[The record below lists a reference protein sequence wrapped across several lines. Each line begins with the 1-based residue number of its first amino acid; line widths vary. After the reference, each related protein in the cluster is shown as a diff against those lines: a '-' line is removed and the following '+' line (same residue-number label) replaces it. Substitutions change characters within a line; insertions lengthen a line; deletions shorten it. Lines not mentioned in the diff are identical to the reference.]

1 VVAGGSWPRL
11 LPANSPVFRTP
22 VTAPGAQAV
31 NETLPGTPVPSG
43 TAGYGWVPLGVAH
56 PPYFLAEKGSGL
68 SGYGSESPLDLSAED
83 QAWLKANPGKVQKAI
98 RDSAIAYAS
107 LRAQQN
113 TYHALYKALAKEDAV
128 GRANVTQAGGNAYQ
142 RATQIVYGGEAAKVE
157 ASRMLQR
164 MAAVAT
170 EVQLVAEKEGMT
182 LSGPL
187 SVLASQPD
195 ESPSNLTKGRDSLSL
210 NGFGIAVSTIVVISI
225 IATAAVV
232 GTGTYLVTAS
242 FNETAEIA
250 AKSQAEYLR
259 STRAAREAAS
269 ESLARLYKKLEGA
282 DATDAARIQDAINT
296 ITNSLAVTEKHNTD
310 LAKKAGVGNW
320 SQYLLIGGAG
330 VFLWWILGKPFW
342 KGARRSAESAWATS
356 GLPGQFEPR

>member
-1 VVAGGSWPRL
+1 
-11 LPANSPVFRTP
+11 
-22 VTAPGAQAV
+22 
-31 NETLPGTPVPSG
+31 
-43 TAGYGWVPLGVAH
+43 
-56 PPYFLAEKGSGL
+56 L
-68 SGYGSESPLDLSAED
+68 SGYGSDSPLDLSAED

-98 RDSAIAYAS
+98 RDSAVAYAS

-113 TYHALYKALAKEDAV
+113 TYHALYKSLAKADAV

-142 RATQIVYGGEAAKVE
+142 RATQIVYGSEAAKVE

-170 EVQLVAEKEGMT
+170 EVQLIAEKEGLT

-195 ESPSNLTKGRDSLSL
+195 ESPSQLMKGRYPLQL
-210 NGFGIAVSTIVVISI
+210 GIAVSTAVIISVIV
-225 IATAAVV
+225 TAAVI
-232 GTGTYLVTAS
+232 GTGTYMVTAS
-242 FNETAEIA
+242 FNEASEIA
-250 AKSQAEYLR
+250 AKSQSEYLR
-259 STRAAREAAS
+259 STKAAREAAS
-269 ESLARLYKKLEGA
+269 ESLARLYKQLEGA

-310 LAKKAGVGNW
+310 LTKTAGAGKW

-342 KGARRSAESAWATS
+342 KGARRSVETAYATS
-356 GLPGQFEPR
+356 SLPGQFGG